1 MTIEVNGKETDTFVN
16 EVEKGSILITKTGLE
31 GTDTAKLSLYFDND
45 TPGDDTDDVLIS
57 VSPQTVSNIS
67 PTASW
72 TNLDFGTYYVVES
85 FAGITNT
92 KTYEV
97 KDPLTIEVNGEET
110 DTF

>member
-1 MTIEVNGKETDTFVN
+1 MESFEGITNTKTYEVKDPLTIEVNGEETDTFVN

-31 GTDTAKLSLYFDND
+31 GTDTAKLSFYFDND
-45 TPGDDTDDVLIS
+45 ILRWHLDDVLIS

-85 FAGITNT
+85 SQ
-92 KTYEV
+92 E
-97 KDPLTIEVNGEET
+97 
-110 DTF
+110 

>member
-1 MTIEVNGKETDTFVN
+1 M
-16 EVEKGSILITKTGLE
+16 
-31 GTDTAKLSLYFDND
+31 
-45 TPGDDTDDVLIS
+45 
-57 VSPQTVSNIS
+57 SNIS

-110 DTF
+110 DTFVNEVRKRLHTYYKDRP